1 MELWYKRK
9 IHGNK
14 GLEMYCCN
22 LLDQAIDRGIL
33 YYGEK
38 SRIDD
43 GRIVNDLDSEYFIRT
58 ASSRGYDYL
67 GINYCPFCGR
77 APSHGLWMAE
87 KKK

>member
-1 MELWYKRK
+1 
-9 IHGNK
+9 
-14 GLEMYCCN
+14 MYCCT

-43 GRIVNDLDSEYFIRT
+43 GRIVNDLDSEYFIRS

-77 APSHGLWMAE
+77 ALSHGLWMAE